1 MKVLT
6 TMQDTVPFGQ
16 LEFTLLDEVQA
27 MVQPLVGWVY
37 EVTTSTDWV
46 EKEKVKKKREK
57 KQRIY
62 SEKQIYKSTLKLS
75 PKSLS

>member
-37 EVTTSTDWV
+37 EVTTSTNWV
-46 EKEKVKKKREK
+46 EKEKVKKRERK
-57 KQRIY
+57 EIEDLQ
-62 SEKQIYKSTLKLS
+62 
-75 PKSLS
+75 